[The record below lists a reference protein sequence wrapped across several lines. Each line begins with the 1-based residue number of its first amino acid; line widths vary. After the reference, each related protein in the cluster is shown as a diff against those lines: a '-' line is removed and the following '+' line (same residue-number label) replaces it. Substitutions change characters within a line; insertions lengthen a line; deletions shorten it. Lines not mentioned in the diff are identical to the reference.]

1 MNKLR
6 SERPTA
12 VTVGV
17 LYILATAAGGV
28 ASAVAGA
35 SVSLDELAADQ
46 ATTLVGALALA
57 VMAVA
62 CMGVAVMLY
71 PILRRDAATPTQH
84 GLAVWYVGTRI
95 SEATV
100 FLMGVVA
107 LLSALDLGQAV
118 AEGPGAA
125 AEASAGAALLA
136 FFDYAWIAGQTIF
149 CVGAAILYWLLLRSG
164 RVPRWLALWGLVA
177 APLMLVAGFLLPITG
192 DPNSAAST
200 LLYLP
205 MGVQEMVLA
214 TWLIARGFRPSSAHN
229 PTLERSSSWTP
240 TPVS

>member
-1 MNKLR
+1 MNEIR
-6 SERPTA
+6 TERPTA

-17 LYILATAAGGV
+17 LYILATIAGGV
-28 ASAVAGA
+28 AAAVAGA
-35 SVSLDELAADQ
+35 PSSLDELTADQ
-46 ATTLVGALALA
+46 GATLVGALALA

-71 PILRRDAATPTQH
+71 PILRRDAATPSQQ

-95 SEATV
+95 SEATC
-100 FLMGVVA
+100 FLVGVVA
-107 LLSALDLGQAV
+107 LMAALDLAQTV
-118 AEGPGAA
+118 AAGPGAPSEA
-125 AEASAGAALLA
+125 AAGAALRA

-149 CVGAAILYWLLLRSG
+149 CVGAAMLYWLLLRSG
-164 RVPRWLALWGLVA
+164 RVPRWLALWGLAA

-214 TWLIARGFRPSSAHN
+214 VWLIARGLRPASAHN
-229 PTLERSSSWTP
+229 STLERNSSWTP
-240 TPVS
+240 TAVS

>member
-1 MNKLR
+1 MNNVR
-6 SERPTA
+6 TERPTA

-17 LYILATAAGGV
+17 LYIVATAAGGV
-28 ASAVAGA
+28 SAAVAGTTG
-35 SVSLDELAADQ
+35 SLGELAANR
-46 ATTLVGALALA
+46 AGVLVGALALV

-71 PILRRDAATPTQH
+71 PILRRDAVTSTQQ

-100 FLMGVVA
+100 FLVGVTA
-107 LLSALDLGQAV
+107 LLAALALGQAA
-118 AEGPGAA
+118 AEGADAA
-125 AEASAGAALLA
+125 AGPAAGAALLA

-149 CVGAAILYWLLLRSG
+149 CVGAAMLYWLLLRSG

-192 DPNSAAST
+192 DPDSAAST

-205 MGVQEMVLA
+205 MAVQEMVLA
-214 TWLIARGFRPSSAHN
+214 VWLIGRGFRPASAD
-229 PTLERSSSWTP
+229 TSKLEGSPSWTP